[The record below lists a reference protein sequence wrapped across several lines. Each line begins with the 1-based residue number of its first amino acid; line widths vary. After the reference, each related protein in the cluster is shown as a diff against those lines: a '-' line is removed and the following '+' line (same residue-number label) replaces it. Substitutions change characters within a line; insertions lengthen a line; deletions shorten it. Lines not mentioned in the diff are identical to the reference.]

1 MNVDTVIVPKWLI
14 SKCIRWMKS
23 VVHGSCRKI
32 NLLSKNIDTNIKV
45 ICTMKAPLSSFI
57 HDEFH
62 FNCCKTYSQL
72 WGANSRWHNGKTISH
87 TKRMN
92 GSIKTFSL

>member
-1 MNVDTVIVPKWLI
+1 MNVDTVMVPKWLI

-23 VVHGSCRKI
+23 VVDGSWRKV
-32 NLLSKNIDTNIKV
+32 NPLSKNIDTNIKV

-62 FNCCKTYSQL
+62 SNCCKTYSQL
-72 WGANSRWHNGKTISH
+72 WSVNARWHNGKTISH
-87 TKRMN
+87 IERMN